1 MLAER
6 EKKTNKQTG
15 RVEVSAINFLML
27 AFLISATR
35 TGLVDKILIL
45 TSRVHSNS
53 FQSA

>member
-35 TGLVDKILIL
+35 TGLVDKIL